1 MQSLE
6 NRILPATIT
15 VTSLDDNLI
24 ADGFITLRE
33 AIQAANT
40 NKAVDGSMAGSV
52 GEDTIVFAPGL
63 DTSAGLIASLAMS
76 GEQFT
81 ISESL
86 KITGNGSLKTVID
99 ASSSSRIFF
108 VSSGSLTLEKLT
120 LQNGNLGADSGADD
134 LRNSG
139 AAILLASSGT
149 LTINDCRIQ
158 ENTTAGV
165 FSSGGAVA
173 SVSGAVTIT
182 SSLFRNNTTTG
193 NSSQGGAVFS
203 ASGALQIS

>member
-6 NRILPATIT
+6 TRILPATIT
-15 VTSLDDNLI
+15 VTSLDDDLTQN
-24 ADGFITLRE
+24 GFITLRE

-40 NKAVDGSMAGSV
+40 NKAVDGSVAGSV
-52 GEDTIVFAPGL
+52 GEDTIVFAPTL
-63 DTSAGLIASLAMS
+63 DTSAGLIASLSMS

-86 KITGNGSLKTVID
+86 KIIGNGSLKTVID

-120 LQNGNLGADSGADD
+120 LQNGNLGADSGPGD

-139 AAILLASSGT
+139 AAVLLASSGT
-149 LTINDCRIQ
+149 LT
-158 ENTTAGV
+158 
-165 FSSGGAVA
+165 
-173 SVSGAVTIT
+173 
-182 SSLFRNNTTTG
+182 
-193 NSSQGGAVFS
+193 
-203 ASGALQIS
+203 